1 MQQAKD
7 LKCLD
12 GLIDEFG
19 GSRNAGA
26 QSNGGHGLL
35 LEHLQ
40 AARRGLLGSM
50 RGEYRSSLQFA
61 KESAS
66 CIVDKG
72 VRDATRKTLQE
83 LLTPRLATL
92 LPAT

>member
-12 GLIDEFG
+12 GLIAEFG
-19 GSRNAGA
+19 GSHNAGGR
-26 QSNGGHGLL
+26 SNGVHGLL

-40 AARRGLLGSM
+40 AARRDLLGSM

-66 CIVDKG
+66 AIVDKG
-72 VRDATRKTLQE
+72 VRDATRKTLQD
-83 LLTPRLATL
+83 LLTPRSSTL
-92 LPAT
+92 LPAS